1 MRVLLINLRTALFTA
16 VVLTLI
22 SACVSTPPAPVRD
35 LSEEASLAE
44 KALAMGK
51 YSEAAQYWQEA
62 ALVTEGPL
70 RHSYRLQ
77 AAEAWMLA
85 GENSRSL
92 VVLDQ
97 VDEQQL
103 FNDRL
108 ARYSLLHAEL
118 ALASADA
125 ESADIYLSAARPN
138 LANSQQERYRQLV
151 ARTARMRTDPASF
164 ALATAASALQPGSPY
179 DSTKGVAILQLLED
193 VPSGTLQNISDET
206 SGSFGLNGWPELS
219 VMMRETLVGKRS
231 VNEAAALWAREHPAH
246 DVDESGFK
254 ELARR
259 YTQLFSLPSSI
270 AVLLP
275 TDGGLAA
282 AGAAIR
288 DGMMSAFL
296 AQSEG
301 VTMKFYPTNNDPQS
315 AVSAYF
321 QAMGDGAEWIIGPLR
336 RESVAAL
343 SSLGSL
349 GVPALALNSAQAE
362 PSGQSSEDLLF
373 RLSLSQ
379 EQEARAI
386 AERAITNNQSKAILL
401 TVDTAWGRRMEAA
414 FAEAF
419 IEAGGSIITSTQFS
433 SAESDHTSLLTGLLQ
448 IDQSNERKNRVQA
461 TLGTSLNFEPFR
473 RDDFDL
479 FFLAANPVQGRQL
492 RPQLRFHDAGEIPV
506 YAMSRIY
513 SGKIDRSSDQDL
525 NGIYFPSTHFQLALT
540 PDEDLSRLASMRDGG
555 FASLHALGRDAWNLL
570 PWLPLMRK
578 DPDLVFPG
586 SVGSLKLDRNGQL
599 LREPAWARFSR
610 GRPVAVEWETSCCD
624 PAVPQ

>member
-1 MRVLLINLRTALFTA
+1 MRALLTKLRPALCAALVLA
-16 VVLTLI
+16 LI

-35 LSEEASLAE
+35 ISEEATLAE
-44 KALAMGK
+44 QALATGN

-70 RHSYRLQ
+70 RQSYRLQ

-85 GENSRSL
+85 GESSRSMSL
-92 VVLDQ
+92 LSQ

-125 ESADIYLSAARPN
+125 ESAEIYLTAARPN
-138 LANSQQERYRQLV
+138 LTISQQDRYQQLI

-179 DSTKGVAILQLLED
+179 NSTKGVAILQLLED
-193 VPSGTLQNISDET
+193 VPSGTLRNISEET
-206 SGSFGLNGWPELS
+206 SGSFGLNGWPELA
-219 VMMRETLVGKRS
+219 VLVRETLVGNLP
-231 VNEAAALWAREHPAH
+231 VNESAASWAIDHPAH
-246 DVDESGFK
+246 DVDEPGFR
-254 ELARR
+254 ELAGR
-259 YTQLFSLPSSI
+259 YLQMFSLPSQI

-275 TDGGLAA
+275 VDGNLSAA
-282 AGAAIR
+282 SAAIR
-288 DGMMSAFL
+288 DGLMSAFL
-296 AQSEG
+296 NHSEE
-301 VTMKFYPTNNDPQS
+301 VTLKFYPTNEDPQS

-321 QAMGDGAEWIIGPLR
+321 QATGDGAKWIVGPLR

-349 GVPALALNSAQAE
+349 GVPALALNNAGTGSSSQA
-362 PSGQSSEDLLF
+362 GEDLLF
-373 RLSLSQ
+373 SLSLSQ

-386 AERAITNNQSKAILL
+386 AQRAIANDQSKAIMV
-401 TVDTAWGRRMEAA
+401 TVDSAWGRRMETA

-419 IEAGGSIITSTQFS
+419 IEAGGSIITSAQFS
-433 SAESDHTSLLTGLLQ
+433 SSESDHSSLLTGVLE
-448 IDQSNERKNRVQA
+448 IDRSNERKNRVQA

-492 RPQLRFHDAGEIPV
+492 RPQFRFHDAGDIPV

-513 SGKIDRSSDQDL
+513 SGKIDPSSDQDL
-525 NGIYFPSTHFQLALT
+525 NGIYFPSTHFQLALASG
-540 PDEDLSRLASMRDGG
+540 ESLSDLSSMRDGG
-555 FASLHALGRDAWNLL
+555 FASLHALGRDAWNVL

-578 DPDLVFPG
+578 DPDLEFPG
-586 SVGSLKLDRNGQL
+586 STGFLKLDKQGQL

-610 GRPVAVEWETSCCD
+610 GRPVGVEWMTSCCE
-624 PAVPQ
+624 PAKSP